1 VGHAARH
8 GLAAIP
14 STIQAWLNNWKYK
27 QKITVDVLNRKF
39 AHPGSPER
47 TEGNRPESGTP

>member
-1 VGHAARH
+1 VGHAARR

-14 STIQAWLNNWKYK
+14 STIQAWLSNWKYK
-27 QKITVDVLNRKF
+27 QKITVDVLDKKF
-39 AHPGSPER
+39 AYPGSPER